1 MTSFDAQVPVQS
13 RTWPQRLLIS
23 VNALLL
29 LGGLVGGGS
38 LGYFYL
44 NLGKLGRLDV
54 IIDRDRL
61 PDAPMNILLVGSDSR
76 EFVNSADEEDR
87 FGTTQTGAPKSDT
100 IMLVRVDVKAATVSM
115 LSFPRDLW
123 VKVAELNQNNR
134 INVAFNSASQDP
146 AAGAQRL
153 INTIKENFKVPID
166 HYVQI
171 DFAGFQSLVDAI
183 GGVDFY
189 FSSPVRDW
197 DPNPADG
204 GPARSMTGL
213 EILTTGCVHLSG
225 KQALGY
231 VRSRHFQT
239 MIDGKWKTDLT
250 GDFGRILRQQDFVSR
265 VAKQALS
272 EGLSDPRKLN
282 SLVKVAAKN
291 VNVDKALKFDDMVAI
306 GKQFK
311 SLTPDAIQRHSLP
324 VGSVQKGRASVV
336 EITNKSE
343 ADKIFD
349 IFRGVDPNAPKNYVP
364 SDVRVRVLNGSGR
377 KGEAVATS
385 EALLKAG
392 FIAPDTDTGNSSV
405 TKTTTIRYG
414 SGQQQKAELL
424 NRYLAIPATLLEDA
438 NLTVDTVLTTGVD
451 FAGILPTPR
460 APGEVPATT
469 APPATTDPPKAVAPP
484 VTSPVATGPTTTTTT
499 TPEC

>member
-13 RTWPQRLLIS
+13 RTWPQRFLIS

-44 NLGKLGRLDV
+44 NLGKLGRLDLG
-54 IIDRDRL
+54 INAPRL
-61 PDAPMNILLVGSDSR
+61 PDEPMNILLVGSDSR
-76 EFVNSADEEDR
+76 AFVDNAEEADK

-100 IMLVRVDVKAATVSM
+100 IMLVRVDAKAATVTM

-123 VKVAELNQNNR
+123 VTIAELNQKNR

-153 INTIKENFKVPID
+153 INTIQDNFNVPVH

-171 DFAGFQSLVDAI
+171 DFAGFRSLVDAI

-189 FSSPVRDW
+189 FPSPVRDW
-197 DPNPADG
+197 DSNPADG
-204 GPARSMTGL
+204 GRARSMTGL

-225 KQALGY
+225 EKALGY

-239 MIDGKWKTDLT
+239 MTDGKWKTDPT
-250 GDFGRILRQQDFVSR
+250 ADFGRIQRQQNFVRR

-291 VNVDKALKFDDMVAI
+291 VNVDKGLKFDDMVAI

-311 SLTPDAIQRHSLP
+311 SLRPDAIQQLSLP
-324 VGSVQKGRASVV
+324 VAPVRKGGASVV

-343 ADKIFD
+343 AEKIFD
-349 IFRGVDPNAPKNYVP
+349 IFRGIDPNAPKNYVP
-364 SDVRVRVLNGSGR
+364 RDVQVRVLNGSGR

-385 EALLKAG
+385 EALLQAG
-392 FIAPDTDTGNSSV
+392 FVTTDTGNSSV
-405 TKTTTIRYG
+405 TKTTVIRYG

-424 NRYLAIPATLLEDA
+424 NRYLATPAALTEDE
-438 NLTVDTVLTTGVD
+438 NLTVDTVLITGVD
-451 FAGILPTPR
+451 FMGILATPR

-469 APPATTDPPKAVAPP
+469 APPPTATPPKGVVPPVTTAVAP
-484 VTSPVATGPTTTTTT
+484 GPTTTTTT
-499 TPEC
+499 IPEC